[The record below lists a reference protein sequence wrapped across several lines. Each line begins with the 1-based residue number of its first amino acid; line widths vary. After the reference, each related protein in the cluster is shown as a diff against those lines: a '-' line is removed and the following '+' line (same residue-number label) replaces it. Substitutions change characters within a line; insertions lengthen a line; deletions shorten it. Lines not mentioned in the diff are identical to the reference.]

1 MTGKH
6 LVQERTTAQMEI
18 RRSTCLQD
26 TVHKTFPPKTEVQ
39 CPFTGYYQ
47 EQSIY
52 TQILG
57 SAPLTRELR
66 FEEIKIPIG
75 KIIIHTGDLD
85 NNFVYQ
91 EFDFMIGKFYDGIS
105 DTLWKKN
112 QLKEFYCRR
121 MPDADSYMEMIK
133 ENRIDAFMGNQ
144 YALYPSGTGK
154 RQRFI
159 DYLNHHISLLSS
171 GSHMAIGFCLD
182 ALKIKINDILVTIK
196 EPDQSFF
203 TTQIINERG
212 DIKIDLGN
220 GAMGVFSQQDAEA
233 YLRNKYKLLLISI
246 SVSLYSKDG
255 IIGYIARTDS

>member
-1 MTGKH
+1 M
-6 LVQERTTAQMEI
+6 
-18 RRSTCLQD
+18 
-26 TVHKTFPPKTEVQ
+26 
-39 CPFTGYYQ
+39 
-47 EQSIY
+47 
-52 TQILG
+52 G
-57 SAPLTRELR
+57 SAPLTRELG